1 MSLSHSRGRFARLTG
16 IGALLLAV
24 LVSIVGSATPAR
36 ADNVA
41 QSLPFSQSWS
51 NPAVITVNDSWAGVA
66 GVEGYLGQSL
76 TSATGADPQTLLAV
90 SVDANDLD
98 VIANQANPN
107 TLSTGGVAEFDG
119 IANPSIA
126 LNGSGTADAPYALFY
141 LNTSS
146 FQNISVAY
154 TLRDLDGSADNAVQ
168 PVALQF
174 RVGSSGNFT
183 NVPAGFV
190 ADATSGPSLA
200 TQTNAVSAVLPAAAN
215 NQPLVQVRV
224 ITANAAGNDEWVG
237 VDDIAV
243 SGTPSGPS
251 LPSVTLSVDTDVASE
266 AAQTVVTVSANAA
279 APVTGAQSVSLAVAG
294 TGISATDYA
303 LSSPT
308 ITIADG
314 ATTGS
319 VSFTVVDDAEAEGS
333 ETATLTISSPSAGI
347 TLGATTSRS
356 VTIADNDAV
365 VVPVCEQPFTPI
377 YAIQGSGSSA
387 AITGNVTTQGVVVG
401 DFETS
406 AALQGFYLQDAS
418 GDGDSASSDGIFVFT
433 GSSAN
438 LVSAGQLVRV
448 TGFARERF
456 NMTALNGADSNS
468 AVVPAASVV
477 SCGSGSVASVDV
489 SLPIPS
495 ATYLEQFEGM
505 LVRFPQALQISEY
518 FNFDRFGELVLALP
532 LDGEPRPFTGT
543 AIDAPGADANA
554 RTAAN
559 NLRRITLDDGRGSQN
574 PDPARHPNGADFTL
588 SNRFRGGDQLQNTVG
603 VLSFDFS
610 LYRIQPTGPATYIAN
625 NPRPAAPASVG
636 GRLKVGAFNTL
647 NYFLTLDTTSND
659 NGPGP
664 CGGNANLDCR
674 GADSDQPDEF
684 TRQRTKLL
692 AAIQGIN
699 ADVLGLIELENTPN
713 VEPLQNIVAGL
724 NAIPGVGPY
733 AFIETGTI
741 GTDAIKVGL
750 IYKPGKVTPVG
761 GFQVLDSTDDPNFLD
776 TKNRPV
782 LAQSFREN
790 ATGATFTVAVAHL
803 KSKGSA
809 CTDVGDPDTG
819 DGQANCNQ
827 TRAKAANALVKW
839 LDTNPAFA
847 GDKDFLIVGD
857 LNAYAKE
864 DPISEILAGPDDSLG
879 TSDDYT
885 NLILQYLGPFAYSY
899 VFNGQAGYL
908 DHALASAS
916 LTPQVTGATEWHI
929 NADEPDLLDYD
940 TSFKL
945 PAQDAL
951 FEPNAYRTSDHDPVL
966 VGLGLTTP
974 NTPPAL
980 VASATYDTGLGA
992 NGAEIVSV
1000 RGDRAVL
1007 SNALDGSVD
1016 ILDTSDLL
1024 NIKLIQRVKIP
1035 ELAGLTSV
1043 AIHPTKDLF
1052 VAVTG
1057 SSAPVRT
1064 GSVLIF
1070 RLSDGAL
1077 LAQASIGRQPDSVEF
1092 APDGGKAVIAIEAEQ
1107 VSISDDGGAGAIGVL
1122 DVSGFDPASSS
1133 SISVSIVELP
1143 DLAGIP
1149 GISSGRTHGDAIGAP
1164 VSNTPGTIEPES
1176 IGFAADSQTVYVTLQ
1191 ENNAIARLDLA
1202 GALPATLPASAVFGL
1217 GQVNFTGDTS
1227 TSGGY
1232 NPVNSVVAF
1241 REPDGVRAVEIG
1253 GVRYLVTADEGDTR
1267 NAAGSNSVRGGRT
1280 LSIFNAATGALVAD
1294 AGDQLSAL
1302 ANRYGLYPDSRSNR
1316 AATEPEMLDVAT
1328 VGGRTIVAVSL
1339 ERANA
1344 VAFVDISTPTAPLAF
1359 ALLRTGNNPEGIKLL
1374 ERNGQLFVLTA
1385 NEVSGTL
1392 TSATVPVLPLNAT
1405 TSYTEDTARSFGIG
1419 AIDFEGGPL
1428 TLSLT
1433 LSPASAGAL
1442 SGTGLVAGANP
1453 GEYTASGTTAT
1464 LNAALVGLVF
1474 TPAANFNGTATAALS
1489 LSDGEFTAN
1498 GTLTFVGAAVND
1510 APVAVDDSFTTAE
1523 DTAVSGDVLTN
1534 DSDVDSA
1541 SLTATL
1547 TSVPANGTLVFNPN
1561 GSFTYTP
1568 NANFNGVDGFTYTA
1582 SDGSASSQV
1591 ATVTITVIA
1600 VNDAPVANN
1609 DTATTAEDTAV
1620 TVSVLTNDSDLDGD
1634 TLTVSAVTQGASGS
1648 VAIVAGG
1655 VQYTPN
1661 ANFSGADSFTYTVS
1675 DGNGGTATATVN
1687 VTVTP
1692 VNDAPMANNDTATT
1706 TEDTA
1711 VTVNVLAN
1719 DSDVDGDT
1727 LTVSAVTQGAS
1738 GSVAIVAGGVQYTPN
1753 ANFNGADSFT
1763 YTVSD
1768 GNGGTTTATVNVTVT
1783 PVNDGPSIA
1792 QLAGTG
1798 ACVAGNVASGSFRV
1812 AVGDSETAAGDLS
1825 VTTSSTNPLIGA
1837 SVGGSG
1843 DSREVIFT
1851 VASSN
1856 QVQTGTVTLTVT
1868 DAGGA
1873 AATLTVRVGAG
1884 TNQAN
1889 VIVGN
1894 RSQINVIFGLG
1905 GNDVLRGGGL
1915 GDLICG
1921 GNGGDLIIA
1930 GGGDDSADGGNGDD
1944 VVNGQGGADS
1954 LIGGNGGDLLSGGEG
1969 NDSLDGGSG
1978 GDVLFG
1984 ESGDDTLTG
1993 GSGAD
1998 LFSGGPGSDRAT
2010 DYNRREGDVRLSI
2023 EL

>member
-1 MSLSHSRGRFARLTG
+1 MILSQPRGRFVRLAG

-24 LVSIVGSATPAR
+24 LVSIVGPTPQLAR
-36 ADNVA
+36 AA
-41 QSLPFSQSWS
+41 
-51 NPAVITVNDSWAGVA
+51 TT
-66 GVEGYLGQSL
+66 L
-76 TSATGADPQTLLAV
+76 TQWTFTG
-90 SVDANDLD
+90 
-98 VIANQANPN
+98 
-107 TLSTGGVAEFDG
+107 STTA
-119 IANPSIA
+119 PST
-126 LNGSGTADAPYALFY
+126 GSGTATLLGTTATFATGNPGPLPDVSW
-141 LNTSS
+141 NTTSYPAQSTGSRTEGVQFQVSTLGYENIGFS
-146 FQNISVAY
+146 FD
-154 TLRDLDGSADNAVQ
+154 LRHSNTAANT
-168 PVALQF
+168 VALQYSTDG
-174 RVGSSGNFT
+174 VNF
-183 NVPAGFV
+183 
-190 ADATSGPSLA
+190 ADATTFTTTSGDTYFPRSFSFDAIPAIDNTA
-200 TQTNAVSAVLPAAAN
+200 TIYFRVVSSFPAGG
-215 NQPLVQVRV
+215 
-224 ITANAAGNDEWVG
+224 TAYVPATATSTYSGGGTMRYDNVTVTGDPAGPPPPPP
-237 VDDIAV
+237 A
-243 SGTPSGPS
+243 
-251 LPSVTLSVDTDVASE
+251 PSVTLSVSTDVASE
-266 AAQTVVTVSANAA
+266 AAQTVVTISANASA
-279 APVTGAQSVSLAVAG
+279 AVTGDQTVALAVSGVDASDYTLSG
-294 TGISATDYA
+294 T
-303 LSSPT
+303 T
-308 ITIADG
+308 ITIPGG

-319 VSFTVVDDAEAEGS
+319 VSFTVVDDAAVEGS

-347 TLGATTSRS
+347 TLGATTSRT
-356 VTIADNDAV
+356 VTIADNDAPI
-365 VVPVCEQPFTPI
+365 VPVCEQPFTPI

-401 DFETS
+401 DFETG

-418 GDGDSASSDGIFVFT
+418 GDGNSATSDGIFVFT

-438 LVSAGQLVRV
+438 LVSVGQLVRV

-456 NMTALNGADSNS
+456 NMTALNGANDNN
-468 AVVPAASVV
+468 AVVPAASIA
-477 SCGSGSVASVDV
+477 SCGSGSVAPVDV
-489 SLPIPS
+489 SMPFPS
-495 ATYLEQFEGM
+495 TTYLEQFEGM
-505 LVRFPQALQISEY
+505 AVRFPQALQISEY
-518 FNFDRFGELVLALP
+518 FNFDRFGELALALP
-532 LDGEPRPFTGT
+532 LAGEPRPFTGT
-543 AIDAPGADANA
+543 AVDAPGAAANA
-554 RTAAN
+554 RTLAN
-559 NLRRITLDDGRGSQN
+559 SLSRITLDDGRGSQN

-588 SNRFRGGDQLQNTVG
+588 SNRFRGGDQVQNAVG

-610 LYRIQPTGPATYIAN
+610 LYRIQPTGPADFSAN
-625 NPRPAAPASVG
+625 NPRPAAPTSVG

-647 NYFLTLDTTSND
+647 NYFLTLDTTAND

-684 TRQRTKLL
+684 TRQRAKLL

-809 CTDVGDPDTG
+809 CTDVGDPDTS
-819 DGQANCNQ
+819 DGQGNCNQ

-899 VFNGQAGYL
+899 VFDGQFGYL

-940 TSFKL
+940 TTFKQ

-951 FEPNAYRTSDHDPVL
+951 FESNAFRTSDHDPVL

-980 VASATYDTGLGA
+980 VASATYDTGLGL

-1000 RGDRAVL
+1000 RGNFALL
-1007 SNALDGSVD
+1007 SNAGDSSVD
-1016 ILDTSDLL
+1016 VLDISDILAPTLL
-1024 NIKLIQRVKIP
+1024 RRVSVP
-1035 ELAGLTSV
+1035 PGLNSV
-1043 AIHPTKDLF
+1043 AIHPTLDLF
-1052 VAVTG
+1052 LTVSGTAGNIGTL
-1057 SSAPVRT
+1057 AAY
-1064 GSVLIF
+1064 

-1077 LAQASIGRQPDSVEF
+1077 LGSGSTGIQPDSV
-1092 APDGGKAVIAIEAEQ
+1092 AITPDGSKAVVANEAEGVAQ
-1107 VSISDDGGAGAIGVL
+1107 NNRGGDGSLSVL
-1122 DVSGFDPASSS
+1122 SLSGFDTATTGQSLNAAQ
-1133 SISVSIVELP
+1133 LP
-1143 DLAGIP
+1143 LPSFAGTP
-1149 GISSGRTHGDAIGAP
+1149 GFSTGRTDDIARLPID
-1164 VSNTPGTIEPES
+1164 NTPATLEPES
-1176 IGFAADSQTVYVTLQ
+1176 IAFSPDSAFAFVSLQ
-1191 ENNAIARLDLA
+1191 ENNGIVRLDLSNNGISA
-1202 GALPATLPASAVFGL
+1202 FGLGTTTRVVDTTNNDGFNPATLL
-1217 GQVNFTGDTS
+1217 TL
-1227 TSGGY
+1227 
-1232 NPVNSVVAF
+1232 F
-1241 REPDGVRAVEIG
+1241 REPDGVAFLEIG
-1253 GVRYLVTADEGDTR
+1253 GTRYLFTADEGDSR
-1267 NAAGSNSVRGGRT
+1267 DGGPAVRVRGGRT
-1280 LSIFNAATGALVAD
+1280 VSVFNADTGAFVGDTGNQLDELAARFGLVAD
-1294 AGDQLSAL
+1294 ADTL
-1302 ANRYGLYPDSRSNR
+1302 AVGYPDGRSDR
-1316 AATEPEMLDVAT
+1316 GGVEPEVLDAISFAGRAFAA
-1328 VGGRTIVAVSL
+1328 VGL
-1339 ERANA
+1339 ERSDA
-1344 VAFVDISTPTAPLAF
+1344 VALVELTNPAAPTVLGLIPV
-1359 ALLRTGNNPEGIKLL
+1359 GNAPEGVKLV
-1374 ERNGQLFVLTA
+1374 ERDGQLFVFAA
-1385 NEVSGTL
+1385 NERSGTL
-1392 TSATVPVLPLNAT
+1392 TIATLPVAPLVVSQRYN
-1405 TSYTEDTARSFGIG
+1405 EDTPLALLDLLGIDPNPDSFSVEL
-1419 AIDFEGGPL
+1419 A
-1428 TLSLT
+1428 
-1433 LSPASAGAL
+1433 LSPASAGSL
-1442 SGTGLVAGANP
+1442 NTTS
-1453 GEYTASGTTAT
+1453 ASGSLAQV
-1464 LNAALVGLVF
+1464 NAALAGLVF
-1474 TPAANFNGTATAALS
+1474 TPAANFNGPATLVATF
-1489 LSDGEFTAN
+1489 SDGVNPAVT
-1498 GTLTFVGAAVND
+1498 GTINLVGAAVND

-1523 DTAVSGDVLTN
+1523 DTAV
-1534 DSDVDSA
+1534 
-1541 SLTATL
+1541 
-1547 TSVPANGTLVFNPN
+1547 
-1561 GSFTYTP
+1561 
-1568 NANFNGVDGFTYTA
+1568 
-1582 SDGSASSQV
+1582 
-1591 ATVTITVIA
+1591 TV
-1600 VNDAPVANN
+1600 N
-1609 DTATTAEDTAV
+1609 
-1620 TVSVLTNDSDLDGD
+1620 VLTNDSDL
-1634 TLTVSAVTQGASGS
+1634 
-1648 VAIVAGG
+1648 
-1655 VQYTPN
+1655 
-1661 ANFSGADSFTYTVS
+1661 
-1675 DGNGGTATATVN
+1675 
-1687 VTVTP
+1687 
-1692 VNDAPMANNDTATT
+1692 
-1706 TEDTA
+1706 
-1711 VTVNVLAN
+1711 
-1719 DSDVDGDT
+1719 DGDT

-1763 YTVSD
+1763 YTLSD
-1768 GNGGTTTATVNVTVT
+1768 GNGGTATATVNVTVT

-1812 AVGDSETAAGDLS
+1812 AVSDIEPAAGDLS

-1873 AATLTVRVGAG
+1873 TATLTVRVGAG

-1894 RSQINVIFGLG
+1894 GSQINVIFGLG
-1905 GNDVLRGGGL
+1905 GNDVLRGGNL

-1921 GNGGDLIIA
+1921 GNGNDLIIA
-1930 GGGDDSADGGNGDD
+1930 GDGDDNADGGSGDD

-1954 LIGGNGGDLLSGGEG
+1954 LIGGNGGDVLSGGEG